1 MEHPTDEHFTE
12 IYNSCSQDVFRVS
25 YSYLRSNEDSEN
37 VLQDVF
43 MEYFER
49 PPKDERN
56 IRSWLVSKAIH
67 RSLDVLR
74 KRKREIGVQE
84 GPAPE
89 AEEKADEGNEEELE
103 EALKLISAL
112 PKKCKSVIVLFYLDG
127 MDIKAISETLAISES
142 AVKKRLERGR
152 EILKGEI
159 ENGKR

>member
-25 YSYLRSNEDSEN
+25 YSYLQSAEDSEN

-56 IRSWLVSKAIH
+56 IKSWLVSKAIH

-112 PKKCKSVIVLFYLDG
+112 PKKCKSAIVLFYLDE
-127 MDIKAISETLAISES
+127 MDIKTIAKTLAISEN

-152 EILKGEI
+152 EILKEGSK
-159 ENGKR
+159 NGKR